1 MTINFAK
8 RNLKKLLRDPLSIV
22 FIIIFPLILLFIFNQ
37 FNIPSESYRLNNLTP
52 AIVVFGFSF
61 ITMFSALL
69 ISKDRSSSFLIR
81 LSVSPM
87 QSYQYILGYIL
98 AIIPIIIVQNVLFF
112 ALAIVMGLKFS
123 FGIIVAVFVSIVIAI
138 PFICIGIIIGSIFS
152 EKSSSGVSS
161 ILVQVVCFTS
171 GMFFPVEILGGFF
184 KVVCEYLPFESCV
197 TILRGVM
204 NNNLNMIGL
213 RNIIVFAVY
222 FVIFLIVAVLVF
234 RKKMASD
241 NKQ

>member
-8 RNLKKLLRDPLSIV
+8 RNLKELLRDPLSIV

-37 FNIPSESYRLNNLTP
+37 FNIPSENYRLNNLTP

-69 ISKDRSSSFLIR
+69 ISKDRSSSFLVR
-81 LSVSPM
+81 LCVSPM

-112 ALAIVMGLKFS
+112 ALAIVMGLEFS
-123 FGIIVAVFVSIVIAI
+123 FGIIVAVFVSIMVAI

>member
-1 MTINFAK
+1 
-8 RNLKKLLRDPLSIV
+8 
-22 FIIIFPLILLFIFNQ
+22 
-37 FNIPSESYRLNNLTP
+37 
-52 AIVVFGFSF
+52 
-61 ITMFSALL
+61 
-69 ISKDRSSSFLIR
+69 
-81 LSVSPM
+81 M